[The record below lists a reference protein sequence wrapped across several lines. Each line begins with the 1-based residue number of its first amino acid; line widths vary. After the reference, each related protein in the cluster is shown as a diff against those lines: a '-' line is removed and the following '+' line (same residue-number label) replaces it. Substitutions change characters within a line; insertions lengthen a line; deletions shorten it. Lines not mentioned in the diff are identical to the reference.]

1 MNVTEFLTRSS
12 TEMEEGDKVAD
23 LFRRARLGDRSAL
36 ARLISFVEREIE
48 VLSFVPKE
56 LRTEGTHSY
65 LVGITGPPGAGK
77 STLTDRLVAS
87 YRGQD
92 DEVAVLA
99 IDPTSPYSGGAILG
113 DRVRMQSHALD
124 SKVYIRSM
132 ATRGSLGG
140 LAVAVPITLRV
151 LELASFNEIIVET
164 VGVGQVEVDIVGSSD
179 STVVVLNPL
188 WGDSIQANKAGLL
201 EIADVF
207 VVNKADRDGVR
218 QTRRD
223 LEAMLDLSEP
233 KKWRPPIVETVA
245 SDGRGVSELVS
256 ALTAHREF
264 LMDSGEIERKR
275 QRRALGEFTK
285 ATLRLFE
292 RSLWDSEEF
301 IRLHQRVK
309 EGEMEPTRA
318 AQEVID
324 RILRN

>member
-1 MNVTEFLTRSS
+1 
-12 TEMEEGDKVAD
+12 MEEGDKVAD
-23 LFRRARLGDRSAL
+23 LFRRADRGDRSAL
-36 ARLISFVEREIE
+36 ARLISLIEREKE
-48 VLSFVPKE
+48 VLSFVPE
-56 LRTEGTHSY
+56 GLRTKGTNSY
-65 LVGITGPPGAGK
+65 LIGMTGAPGAGK
-77 STLTDRLVAS
+77 STLTDRLIEW
-87 YRGQD
+87 YRRQD

-99 IDPTSPYSGGAILG
+99 IDPTSPFSGGAILG

-151 LELASFNEIIVET
+151 LQLVSFDEVIVET

-179 STVVVLNPL
+179 STIVVLNPL

-207 VVNKADRDGVR
+207 VINKADRDGVR

-223 LEAMLDLSEP
+223 LDAMLDLSEP
-233 KKWRPPIVETVA
+233 KKWRPPIIETVA
-245 SDGRGVSELVS
+245 SDGQGVAELGS
-256 ALTAHREF
+256 ALAAHRAF
-264 LMDSGEIERKR
+264 LVDSGEINRKR
-275 QRRALGEFTK
+275 EKRASEEFTK

-292 RSLWDSEEF
+292 RSLKNSGDF
-301 IRLHQRVK
+301 VRLHQSVK
-309 EGEMEPTRA
+309 EGEIEPTRA

-324 RILRN
+324 KILRN